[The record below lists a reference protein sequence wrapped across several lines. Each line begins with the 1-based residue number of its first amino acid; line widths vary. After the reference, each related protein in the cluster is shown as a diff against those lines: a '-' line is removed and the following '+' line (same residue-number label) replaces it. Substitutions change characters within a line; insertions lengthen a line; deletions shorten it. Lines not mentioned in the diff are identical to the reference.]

1 MSNIDNF
8 LTQQVN
14 IATSFVASLQSQQE
28 SYTQISSNLESQAT
42 ALGNLQAS
50 LVDISNNIT
59 DLNENLRSMSERLIS
74 LSETDTTRIFGN
86 SSTINNRMNSFVRNI
101 SNMMLGNQNIHD
113 TLQEV
118 SQQAVDNA
126 NQTQN
131 LSREAE
137 RTVDTVQTTSETLQ
151 EGTIEVENE
160 TSRIE
165 KLTTIISGIG
175 IFARAIQTMGLSLL
189 IDVPKLIFSGVQIA
203 ANVATTAFGIMFS
216 VYKTILTL
224 PFSIANNFIG
234 AGNAI
239 RQKIDETMAN
249 SLESVKDN
257 FDLGSSIGKGA
268 AKTKKALEGRLIEF
282 ENKSSELFKQFGSP
296 EAIID
301 YLNTTTAG
309 LGMYSEVFGGSLT
322 GSIENIHY
330 MKKMQSQLALSTEHL
345 KYYAME
351 AYNDVVPINEVLAR
365 VSKVI
370 NTTAT
375 KNKIDSKRLSTVF
388 NSLRTNIIDFGHI
401 SHITL
406 AEISAKII
414 KYKVSAEDV
423 AGIFGKFT
431 SYEDA
436 ANTSAQL
443 FQSFGMV
450 VDAYD
455 LIASENPM
463 DIIETLRESMF
474 NTGRDFASLNRH
486 EKSYLKNLVGISEQS
501 MAAIFSYENISMSH
515 EEIRNKMASE
525 NPAEIQIKSLKEM
538 TSAIKVFRKV
548 VTYESPFSA
557 LFAGLMENSATNE
570 QMRKVTTELSAAFES
585 LNQMMLGLDDKTIE
599 NISIPLTLILK
610 DFSRMVTDGTLVRI
624 FTNATEGI
632 GQLFIDIFTTS
643 SKTKTD
649 DFISQTLSL
658 NDAYTTTLGEKSKE
672 FQSLLLNK
680 FKTVFNNLKGTEAF
694 TDAAKE
700 KGLLDDKGNLKSDD
714 INTIGTFLITS
725 LNSRNEALAKAVE
738 NQSNVFN
745 EQLAAAKAQ
754 IKVRASQ
761 ESGNVKAT
769 LDALSSAD
777 HYNTI
782 IAMLKVRINEMFK
795 DGSGLMTRMF
805 DLGREIAGGIYK
817 GIFKGVTTL
826 LEILRGGKGVIA
838 EMFPNDDTTREDKFA
853 KLIGF
858 KNYAEY
864 DTYLSR
870 LGTSVTN
877 MFEKHKGKL
886 WDGFKFISKM
896 LWDVA
901 GDIFNLVKSAIIST
915 MADVYYSGDL
925 SADEELALWALMPKE
940 TRQKLALSKQLKDID
955 TSQGNRTV
963 IIDSLSNIS
972 KKDIISN
979 KEYNSKSNSDLILQF
994 NNALKKLSL
1003 DMEFKTHNS
1012 TQAQRLTQFYK
1023 KVDLSHGDSPEEK
1036 LSFIKKYKK
1045 SFETLIES
1053 LRDESIK
1060 AKLAGINRSFFTN
1073 KKPTNDQINT
1083 FFDYMIPM
1091 MSNFTNE
1098 HVGSKKTKLMYADD
1112 VLSTQDLK
1120 LHEKDNVEVIAS
1132 KQGGMLVGLYSSIK
1146 EKYDIAITNVKSV
1159 LNKEQQDI
1167 DIEDEV
1173 LYVAELIDN
1182 LNIYIDNLSKN
1193 KNNIVVGKTRVVG

>member
-268 AKTKKALEGRLIEF
+268 AKTKKVLEGRLIEF

-322 GSIENIHY
+322 GSIENILY

-643 SKTKTD
+643 SKSKTD

-658 NDAYTTTLGEKSKE
+658 NDAYTTTLGEKSGE
-672 FQSLLLNK
+672 FQLLLLNK

-700 KGLLDDKGNLKSDD
+700 KGLIDDKGNLKSDD

-738 NQSNVFN
+738 AQSNVFLQ
-745 EQLAAAKAQ
+745 QLAAAKAQ
-754 IKVRASQ
+754 IKDRASQ
-761 ESGNVKAT
+761 ETGNVKAT
-769 LDALSSAD
+769 LGALSSAD

-901 GDIFNLVKSAIIST
+901 GDIFNMTKDVLYSMLASAYENSDFKDGYIIR
-915 MADVYYSGDL
+915 AIVGD
-925 SADEELALWALMPKE
+925 
-940 TRQKLALSKQLKDID
+940 QALSVSRSRAAYQESKRSVNSLRTINDESDIEKVN
-955 TSQGNRTV
+955 TYLNRQM
-963 IIDSLSNIS
+963 
-972 KKDIISN
+972 
-979 KEYNSKSNSDLILQF
+979 SDARVSRRLDLVTLDETIQNELYSTF
-994 NNALKKLSL
+994 NNASPESYKFDSTSLFSLTRNRLLDTYKTLLSQYDNNLEKAVSSELSLFEKIISKIKDETLKKSL
-1003 DMEFKTHNS
+1003 NNVSKDFIGKNPKNS
-1012 TQAQRLTQFYK
+1012 NDYK
-1023 KVDLSHGDSPEEK
+1023 KMLINIATLFTHVRYNNML
-1036 LSFIKKYKK
+1036 
-1045 SFETLIES
+1045 ETNT
-1053 LRDESIK
+1053 
-1060 AKLAGINRSFFTN
+1060 A
-1073 KKPTNDQINT
+1073 NDVMLN
-1083 FFDYMIPM
+1083 
-1091 MSNFTNE
+1091 
-1098 HVGSKKTKLMYADD
+1098 SKDK
-1112 VLSTQDLK
+1112 
-1120 LHEKDNVEVIAS
+1120 VEVIAS

-1159 LNKEQQDI
+1159 LNKERQDI

-1173 LYVAELIDN
+1173 LYVAELINN